1 MKKLLV
7 LLFLITIH
15 CNIFAQN
22 TANAQESIVFSPEQN
37 AVCLTCGEGNDVV
50 AYVAKYITYPK
61 ISRENGIQGKV
72 YIKFL
77 VEKDGTISNL
87 AIVRIKTNKDE
98 AIVQIKNRKKDKDKI
113 DADVKTIEDAEKA
126 LADETTRVTA
136 LLSKWQ
142 PAMDKGKAVRTSF
155 TYPLTFKLE

>member
-1 MKKLLV
+1 MKRLLV

-22 TANAQESIVFSPEQN
+22 GMYSGGEIVTAPEQG
-37 AVCLTCGEGNDVV
+37 AVCLICGEKNVID
-50 AYVAKYITYPK
+50 YLAKYITYPK
-61 ISRENGIQGKV
+61 ISRENGIQGRI

-87 AIVRIKTNKDE
+87 AIVRTKTNKDE

-126 LADETTRVTA
+126 LADESTRVTA